1 MTNMDFMER
10 LRGRDNIE
18 RITGFIL
25 YGEDRPQAEET
36 HEERLG
42 RAQEKIEY
50 IIGDDDAA
58 EAYINDAIAE
68 ITDIY
73 MEIGIRVGMK
83 LMADAMWGPKKER

>member
-25 YGEDRPQAEET
+25 YGEDRPQAEGT

-42 RAQEKIEY
+42 RAQEKIGE
-50 IIGDDDAA
+50 IIGDDDVA
-58 EAYINDAIAE
+58 EACINYVIAE

-73 MEIGIRVGMK
+73 MEIGIRVGMR
-83 LMADAMWGPKKER
+83 LMADAIWGPKER

>member
-1 MTNMDFMER
+1 MDFMER

-18 RITGFIL
+18 RITSFIL
-25 YGEDRPQAEET
+25 YGEDRPKTEGT

-42 RAQEKIEY
+42 EAQEKIEY
-50 IIGDDDAA
+50 IIGDDEKA

-73 MEIGIRVGMK
+73 MEIGIRVGMR
-83 LMADAMWGPKKER
+83 LMADAIWGPKER

>member
-1 MTNMDFMER
+1 MKNMDFMES

-18 RITGFIL
+18 RITGYIL
-25 YGEDRPQAEET
+25 YGEDRPQAEGT

-42 RAQEKIEY
+42 EAQEKIEY
-50 IIGDDDAA
+50 IIGDDEKA
-58 EAYINDAIAE
+58 EAYVNDAIAE

-83 LMADAMWGPKKER
+83 LMADAIWGPKER

>member
-1 MTNMDFMER
+1 MKNMDFMES

-18 RITGFIL
+18 RITGYIL
-25 YGEDRPQAEET
+25 YGEDRPQSKMT

-42 RAQEKIEY
+42 EAQEKIEY